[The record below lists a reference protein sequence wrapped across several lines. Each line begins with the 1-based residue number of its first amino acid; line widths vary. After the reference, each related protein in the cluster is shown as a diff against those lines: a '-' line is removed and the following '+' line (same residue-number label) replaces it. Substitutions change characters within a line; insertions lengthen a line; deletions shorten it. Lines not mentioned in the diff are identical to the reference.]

1 METRWLDRT
10 LRMRV
15 GVFVRGVW
23 VSVPTLT
30 IASRVGVILWWR
42 VEAVECV
49 EVFNA
54 RGAIITV
61 N

>member
-1 METRWLDRT
+1 MKTRWLDRT
-10 LRMRV
+10 LGVRV

-23 VSVPTLT
+23 MTFPTLT

-42 VEAVECV
+42 VEAMECID
-49 EVFNA
+49 VFNA
-54 RGAIITV
+54 RGAIVTV

>member
-10 LRMRV
+10 LGVRV
-15 GVFVRGVW
+15 GVFVRGFLVTL
-23 VSVPTLT
+23 PTLT
-30 IASRVGVILWWR
+30 IASRVGVILRWR
-42 VEAVECV
+42 VKAVECV

-54 RGAIITV
+54 RGVIVTV

>member
-10 LRMRV
+10 LGMRI
-15 GVFVRGVW
+15 GVFVREVW
-23 VSVPTLT
+23 MTLPTLT
-30 IASRVGVILWWR
+30 IISKVGVLLWWR
-42 VEAVECV
+42 VEAMECV

-54 RGAIITV
+54 RGAIVTV